1 MPDAIRRWKPARSH
15 AKPAKETAHYRTA
28 DWAARR
34 LRILVRDAYTCRVC
48 GVVVQGRDAHVDH
61 ILPIEDGGTDSD
73 LNLQVLCASHHGA
86 KTKAEQRAK
95 GY

>member
-1 MPDAIRRWKPARSH
+1 
-15 AKPAKETAHYRTA
+15 
-28 DWAARR
+28 
-34 LRILVRDAYTCRVC
+34 
-48 GVVVQGRDAHVDH
+48 
-61 ILPIEDGGTDSD
+61 LPIEDGGTDSD